1 MMKEI
6 IEKQLNK
13 FGANNYLYIQ
23 QLIQKEQLKKLES
36 ELSNSLIAIKKSKK
50 EWINFEPIISEKKVI
65 FFFHSYLRYLQ
76 ENDNDAETVNSRAKD
91 IVTLAE
97 YMLDSEI
104 KADEMLQNEIYQI
117 ISEDMEI
124 TEDEF
129 ETLF

>member
-1 MMKEI
+1 M
-6 IEKQLNK
+6 
-13 FGANNYLYIQ
+13 
-23 QLIQKEQLKKLES
+23 
-36 ELSNSLIAIKKSKK
+36 
-50 EWINFEPIISEKKVI
+50 WINFEPIISEKKVI